1 MPEKLNWGRWFPWP
15 VHPKPRQ
22 LNSSPW
28 SRWVRRGRRRS
39 ASPGRND
46 SESNDHDTAFHI
58 NYSWVFIQFSSWWS
72 SSRGAEGISTDCKS
86 SPRWVLGC
94 MGGWLVLKH
103 IIALPNEVSSASN
116 LFRGYEQAAKVVP
129 HEGGKTVRPAQQ
141 TIIIAP
147 STLSYKAS
155 GCNRNV
161 FLQ

>member
-1 MPEKLNWGRWFPWP
+1 
-15 VHPKPRQ
+15 
-22 LNSSPW
+22 
-28 SRWVRRGRRRS
+28 
-39 ASPGRND
+39 
-46 SESNDHDTAFHI
+46 
-58 NYSWVFIQFSSWWS
+58 
-72 SSRGAEGISTDCKS
+72 
-86 SPRWVLGC
+86 